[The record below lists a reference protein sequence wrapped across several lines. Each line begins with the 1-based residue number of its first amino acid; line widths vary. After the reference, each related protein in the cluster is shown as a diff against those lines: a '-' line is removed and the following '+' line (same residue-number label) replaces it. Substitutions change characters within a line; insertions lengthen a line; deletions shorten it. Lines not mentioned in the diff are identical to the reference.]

1 MGGEGGIRDLS
12 VTSVAWGRYGGTW
25 AMVLLGLWYLN
36 AGKYSSKYLKMCGVL
51 HILRKFFTKGVRDYQ
66 ENIKGMAII
75 AKAVIMVNK
84 QAGTLKRKRQRILIG
99 MDMIVVMMNPTINHC
114 RDNPMIL
121 ILFLFKRSCSNS
133 FS

>member
-1 MGGEGGIRDLS
+1 
-12 VTSVAWGRYGGTW
+12 
-25 AMVLLGLWYLN
+25 
-36 AGKYSSKYLKMCGVL
+36 
-51 HILRKFFTKGVRDYQ
+51 
-66 ENIKGMAII
+66 MAII

-121 ILFLFKRSCSNS
+121 IFFSSNDLALILFLKTQAIIEKHDKQETLYLDKK
-133 FS
+133 